1 MNLPNEMKMEIL
13 KNCQRR
19 EFDILRKCGDW
30 GMVCEEKSVLC
41 EVMWNTYR
49 SMVMNVIDKRII
61 KYSEVNLK
69 MVKEWDNRLERYWA
83 YAIKKYKYEPINML
97 PINML
102 PINMLHYELL
112 FKEMLKEKKEDI
124 LEWMLENNRVDKKEL
139 LRDGLSEDVNLL
151 EYMIERCDIDEH
163 DLMYIFNMESLKFII
178 DRGLEIPV
186 EILEHT
192 AYEGELEV
200 LRYLVEEKNMELYE
214 EVLKSAL
221 ENNKLEVIRYL
232 VEEKKMEITDEVLM
246 TCACSNVEIMR
257 YIMEK
262 REMSIELELD
272 NDENDNMYLLRYFKG
287 IIKVISDNVLNE
299 MLETSIEN
307 LNMDNV
313 VYLVDEKKVEITRDM
328 FVIIDDIRS
337 SRSITQRQKAKK
349 VLRFLRDRYKRQK

>member
-41 EVMWNTYR
+41 DVMWNTYR
-49 SMVMNVIDKRII
+49 SMVMDVIDKSVI
-61 KYSEVNLK
+61 KYSDLNLK

-83 YAIKKYKYEPINML
+83 YAIKKYKYE
-97 PINML
+97 

-151 EYMIERCDIDEH
+151 EYMIERCEIEEN

-178 DRGLEIPV
+178 ERGLEIPV

-192 AYEGELEV
+192 AYEGTLDV
-200 LRYLVEEKNMELYE
+200 LRYLVEEKNMELNE
-214 EVLKSAL
+214 EVLISAL
-221 ENNKLEVIRYL
+221 ENNQLEVIRYL
-232 VEEKKMEITDEVLM
+232 IEIK
-246 TCACSNVEIMR
+246 NGNNR
-257 YIMEK
+257 
-262 REMSIELELD
+262 
-272 NDENDNMYLLRYFKG
+272 
-287 IIKVISDNVLNE
+287 
-299 MLETSIEN
+299 
-307 LNMDNV
+307 
-313 VYLVDEKKVEITRDM
+313 
-328 FVIIDDIRS
+328 
-337 SRSITQRQKAKK
+337 
-349 VLRFLRDRYKRQK
+349 